1 MNEGVPSSLPA
12 KSPPWEISPGEVPAE
27 LKKAFEV
34 SPFEAPLWFNLGAIA
49 HNAGDEEWAIRGFR
63 RALVSDPTFAPAHA
77 QIMVAAAKRLG
88 PSHALTLARRL
99 SRVVPAS
106 AQNRALITQYV
117 FELGRDGEVGREGR
131 MSLVLDPG
139 AAGLYR
145 LMALSVSRL
154 QDMSSASSYLKR
166 ALALRPGWTDARLAL
181 AGAWFALLD
190 YPGVLR
196 ELDRDSSGASET
208 AEGAM
213 LRGRA
218 LLELD
223 RPDEAEINFAVAA
236 RMEPE
241 RQLSIDIVR
250 QTMGRSLFQ

>member
-1 MNEGVPSSLPA
+1 MSERAPA
-12 KSPPWEISPGEVPAE
+12 PLATKSPPWETSPGEVPVD

-34 SPFEAPLWFNLGAIA
+34 APFEAALWFNLGAIA
-49 HNAGDEEWAIRGFR
+49 HNVGDEEWAIRGFR
-63 RALVSDPTFAPAHA
+63 RALLSDPIFAPAHA
-77 QIMVAAAKRLG
+77 QIMVAAAKRQG
-88 PSHALTLARRL
+88 PSRALTLARRL

-117 FELGRDGEVGREGR
+117 FELGMDSEVGRAGR
-131 MSLVLDPG
+131 MSLVLDPA

-154 QDMSSASSYLKR
+154 QDMSGASVHLR
-166 ALALRPGWTDARLAL
+166 HALALRPDWTDARLAL
-181 AGAWFALLD
+181 AGAWFALMD
-190 YPGVLR
+190 YQGVLR
-196 ELDRDSSGASET
+196 ELDPDGSGAGET

-223 RPDEAEINFAVAA
+223 RSGEAETSFAVAA
-236 RMEPE
+236 RMEPD
-241 RQLSIDIVR
+241 RQLSVEIVR